1 MRRKKEKGYHMY
13 LWNSFGAEQYFQGS
27 NGQCFKPMCLQVRSA
42 YRRRGWGFT
51 DPQQIS
57 QCAKEG
63 FVEKLKAQE
72 GEGCHMWGTLAVN
85 KASLATHCDPT
96 LSLMQFFHRS

>member
-1 MRRKKEKGYHMY
+1 MHSRVFITWKGTV
-13 LWNSFGAEQYFQGS
+13 EQSIEGWV
-27 NGQCFKPMCLQVRSA
+27 KVLQVRSA

-85 KASLATHCDPT
+85 KVSTFAREGIHVNAHEHLCKGTHTCECA
-96 LSLMQFFHRS
+96 